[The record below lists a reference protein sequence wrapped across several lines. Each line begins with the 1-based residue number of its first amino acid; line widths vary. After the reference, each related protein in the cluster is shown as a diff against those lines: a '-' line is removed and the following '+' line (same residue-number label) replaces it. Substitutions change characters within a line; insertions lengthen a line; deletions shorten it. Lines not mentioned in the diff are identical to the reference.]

1 MFSFLHLTEVD
12 PVCPYAK
19 MNFRKR
25 VVVTDSQHTDLL
37 LLKEHCILNEVKQEC
52 NLIML
57 LRNISCYY
65 NQLEDVSRTKA
76 NISEGNF
83 KKLN

>member
-1 MFSFLHLTEVD
+1 MLRRSFSAFFFPLYKLKQVFSFLHLTEVD

-37 LLKEHCILNEVKQEC
+37 LLKEHCILNEVKQC

-57 LRNISCYY
+57 PQKH
-65 NQLEDVSRTKA
+65 QL
-76 NISEGNF
+76 
-83 KKLN
+83 LL